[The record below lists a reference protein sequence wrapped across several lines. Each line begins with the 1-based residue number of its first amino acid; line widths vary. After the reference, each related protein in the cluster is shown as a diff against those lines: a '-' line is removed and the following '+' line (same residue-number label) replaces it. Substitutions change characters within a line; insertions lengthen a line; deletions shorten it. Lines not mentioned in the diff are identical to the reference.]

1 MRLKAFNRI
10 LFRIVYKTASLGT
23 VSLFLEV
30 DLKDSFRSKIVL
42 WSRAFRSS
50 PFAFLLD
57 VNPMVS
63 ICSTVALYL
72 LCVILSSSA
81 AQEFFTVG
89 QFRS

>member
-30 DLKDSFRSKIVL
+30 DLKDSFGSKTVL
-42 WSRAFRSS
+42 WSRALRLS

-57 VNPMVS
+57 VNLVVS
-63 ICSTVALYL
+63 IFSTVALYL
-72 LCVILSSSA
+72 LCFILSSSA

-89 QFRS
+89 LFRS